1 MPARLVVAAL
11 LLATL
16 ALPAAAAPRDLFER
30 VKDGYADHDGVRI
43 HYVVTG
49 KKKAPLIVFVHG
61 FPDFWYTWR
70 DQMEALS
77 RRYRVAAIDQRGY
90 NLSDAPAGVAPYH
103 VATLAG
109 DVAAVIRA
117 LGSEEAVIVGH
128 DWGGGVAWTFA
139 MLHPAMT
146 KALVV
151 LSTPHPRGLLRELR
165 DNAVQRANSA
175 YARNLMVE
183 GSHLALSAPALA
195 AVAAGAGADETV
207 RARFVEAFERSSF
220 EAMVAYYKANYPRE
234 PYDDIPL
241 PPVTA
246 PTLVIHGLDDPFLL
260 ASGHDRTWQWVTS
273 TVTLVTLP
281 GVNHWV
287 QRDASAQVTRTIES
301 WLEDHVP
308 RR

>member
-1 MPARLVVAAL
+1 MLARLPLAAVLLVA
-11 LLATL
+11 L

-30 VKDGYADHDGVRI
+30 VKDGYAENDGVRI

-49 KKKAPLIVFVHG
+49 KKKAPLIVLIHG

-70 DQMEALS
+70 DQMQALA

-90 NLSDAPAGVAPYH
+90 NLSDAPAGVASYDI
-103 VATLAG
+103 ATLAN

-117 LGSEEAVIVGH
+117 LGREEAVIVGH

-139 MLHPAMT
+139 MVHPAMT

-151 LSTPHPRGLLRELR
+151 LNTPHPRGLLRELR
-165 DNAVQRANSA
+165 ENAEQRANSS
-175 YARNLMVE
+175 YARNLMLD
-183 GSHLALSAPALA
+183 GSHLTLSAPALT
-195 AVAAGAGADETV
+195 AVAAGGDADETV
-207 RARFVEAFERSSF
+207 KGRYLEAFGRSSF

-234 PYDDIPL
+234 PYADIPL
-241 PPVTA
+241 PPVSA

-260 ASGHDRTWQWVTS
+260 ASGHDGTWQWVS
-273 TVTLVTLP
+273 SPVTFVTLP
-281 GVNHWV
+281 GVSHWV
-287 QRDASAQVTRTIES
+287 QRDASAQVTRTMES
-301 WLEDHVP
+301 WLDDHVP